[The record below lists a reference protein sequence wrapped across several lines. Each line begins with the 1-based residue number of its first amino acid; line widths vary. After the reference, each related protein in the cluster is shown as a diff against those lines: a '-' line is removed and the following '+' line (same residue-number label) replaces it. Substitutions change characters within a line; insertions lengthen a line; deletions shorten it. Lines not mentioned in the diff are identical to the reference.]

1 MTTAT
6 VLAGPERR
14 RRWTTTEKLRL
25 VEESLTA
32 GLSVAEFARQR
43 DIHPNL
49 IHAWRH
55 QARTGALSS
64 APRQS
69 GRSEAK
75 ARFAPVA
82 IVAGA
87 TPGTAREAGDT
98 ATIEVVLRNGR
109 VLRLSAGAEPG
120 NAARLADALEGC
132 R

>member
-6 VLAGPERR
+6 VLTGPERR
-14 RRWTTTEKLRL
+14 RRWTTPEKRRL

-32 GLSVAEFARQR
+32 GVSVAEFARQR

-55 QARTGALSS
+55 QARTGAL
-64 APRQS
+64 P

-82 IVAGA
+82 IVPGA
-87 TPGTAREAGDT
+87 APAMAREARDT
-98 ATIEVVLRNGR
+98 AMIEVVLRNGR
-109 VLRLSAGAEPG
+109 VLRLCAGVEPG
-120 NAARLADALEGC
+120 NAARLADALEAC

>member
-1 MTTAT
+1 MTTTT

-32 GLSVAEFARQR
+32 GVSVAEFGRQR

-55 QARTGALSS
+55 QARTGALS
-64 APRQS
+64 

-75 ARFAPVA
+75 TRFAPVA
-82 IVAGA
+82 IVPGA
-87 TPGTAREAGDT
+87 TPATAREARD
-98 ATIEVVLRNGR
+98 AAMIEVVLRNGR
-109 VLRLSAGAEPG
+109 VLRLCESMAPG
-120 NAARLADALEGC
+120 NAARFADALEGC

>member
-55 QARTGALSS
+55 QARSGAL
-64 APRQS
+64 S

-109 VLRLSAGAEPG
+109 VLRLCAGVEPG

>member
-1 MTTAT
+1 MTTTT

-32 GLSVAEFARQR
+32 GVSVAEFAWQR

-55 QARTGALSS
+55 QARTGAL
-64 APRQS
+64 PGKR
-69 GRSEAK
+69 ETK

-82 IVAGA
+82 IVPGA
-87 TPGTAREAGDT
+87 TPAREARDT
-98 ATIEVVLRNGR
+98 AMIEVVLRNGR
-109 VLRLSAGAEPG
+109 VLRLCVGVEPG

>member
-1 MTTAT
+1 MTRAT

-14 RRWTTTEKLRL
+14 RRWTRAEKLRL

-49 IHAWRH
+49 VHAWRR
-55 QARTGALSS
+55 QARTGALS
-64 APRQS
+64 A

-75 ARFAPVA
+75 VRFAPVA
-82 IVAGA
+82 IVPVT
-87 TPGTAREAGDT
+87 TPATAREGGEA
-98 ATIEVVLRNGR
+98 AMMEVVLRNGR
-109 VLRLSAGAEPG
+109 VLRLSESIPPG
-120 NAARLADALEGC
+120 NAARFADALEGC

>member
-1 MTTAT
+1 MTTTT

-32 GLSVAEFARQR
+32 GVSVAEFGRQR

-49 IHAWRH
+49 IHAWRR
-55 QARTGALSS
+55 QARTGALS
-64 APRQS
+64 
-69 GRSEAK
+69 GRSETK
-75 ARFAPVA
+75 TRFAPVA
-82 IVAGA
+82 IVSGA
-87 TPGTAREAGDT
+87 TPATAREARDT
-98 ATIEVVLRNGR
+98 AMIEVVLRNGR
-109 VLRLSAGAEPG
+109 VLRLCADVEPG

>member
-1 MTTAT
+1 MTTTT

-32 GLSVAEFARQR
+32 GVSVAEFGRQR

-55 QARTGALSS
+55 QARTGAL
-64 APRQS
+64 AGKR
-69 GRSEAK
+69 ETK

-82 IVAGA
+82 IVSGA
-87 TPGTAREAGDT
+87 TPAREARDT
-98 ATIEVVLRNGR
+98 AMIEVVLRNGR
-109 VLRLSAGAEPG
+109 VLRLCAGVEPG
-120 NAARLADALEGC
+120 NAARLADALEAC